1 LRRNEEVQMNDITRL
16 PPVLTKGE
24 DVLAAKAGQA
34 EITAVMH
41 ELKNQLC
48 TIGLAIAALKYP
60 DETEND
66 RQRHLASLEAVVAAM
81 SRQFHRLDDWLI
93 EVGYKRKPGGARR
106 TARAPGAGKAHDR
119 SRPSSAVRVVERR
132 GLASPFKD
140 TQEM

>member
-1 LRRNEEVQMNDITRL
+1 MNDITRL
-16 PPVLTKGE
+16 PPVLTKVENGSAT
-24 DVLAAKAGQA
+24 DTCQA

-60 DETEND
+60 DETEDD
-66 RQRHLASLEAVVAAM
+66 RQRHLASLEAVIAAM

-93 EVGYKRKPGGARR
+93 EIGYKRKPGRARKP
-106 TARAPGAGKAHDR
+106 ARAAGAGKPRDRAHR
-119 SRPSSAVRVVERR
+119 SAVRVVDR
-132 GLASPFKD
+132 GRLPPPFKD